1 MSPGSSS
8 RAYLVMHSA
17 EISLT
22 ILENVSRNHAGQHG
36 HHDSNTT
43 GSGAGADSH
52 GKGKGKGADYD
63 ATGGAVD
70 DRSIV
75 QKLKDKLTP
84 GSDVGKH
91 TKE

>member
-1 MSPGSSS
+1 MQSP
-8 RAYLVMHSA
+8 
-17 EISLT
+17 ETSLI
-22 ILENVSRNHAGQHG
+22 ILENISRNNAGQHG
-36 HHDSNTT
+36 HHGSNTT
-43 GSGAGADSH
+43 GSRAGADSH
-52 GKGKGKGADYD
+52 GKGKGADYD

-70 DRSIV
+70 DRSTL